1 MLVVDLH
8 CALGHD
14 FEGWFG
20 SADDLADQQARG
32 LVTCPICGGH
42 EVVRRPS
49 APRLNVSGLKE
60 EGQVTPVSAPA
71 ASASGGGGLSSEGA
85 RHAETAQDVA
95 RALRSM
101 YADLVRE
108 VTARTEDVGERFAEE
123 ARRIHHGEAPERG
136 IRGQAS
142 AEEREALA
150 DEGIEVMALPWPVV
164 PKSSLQ

>member
-20 SADDLADQQARG
+20 SAEDLADQQARG
-32 LVTCPICGGH
+32 LVSCPVCGGH
-42 EVVRRPS
+42 DVVRRPS
-49 APRLNVSGLKE
+49 APRLNVSGLKDE
-60 EGQVTPVSAPA
+60 AQPASKPADTRSVAPT
-71 ASASGGGGLSSEGA
+71 SGPGA
-85 RHAETAQDVA
+85 GNPAETAREAAQ
-95 RALRSM
+95 ALHAM
-101 YADLVRE
+101 YARLVQE

-123 ARRIHHGEAPERG
+123 ARRIHHGDAPERG
-136 IRGQAS
+136 IRGQAT

-150 DEGIEVMALPWPVV
+150 DEGIEVMALPWPVG